1 MLLFLSSL
9 ILLSG
14 QPSSLLPGSH
24 KAIEEAEDLRFQQPD
39 SSVLLLQTFYEQAM
53 AATDTISAIKS
64 LMALTSV
71 FGHRANYKESY
82 DQLWKALLLADA
94 ADLKL
99 EQANIYKAIGRYY
112 SFYHREEKALKYL
125 QLSLN
130 IKKTLVQEDSLE
142 HAHLVDTY
150 LAICAT
156 YRGLDDPEQG
166 KIFLDSAL
174 QYYSP
179 EHQGQWEFIKMEEAK
194 LLHQEGFHTDA
205 LALFEGLLPWFKEHK
220 PSYLVIYYYYMGS
233 THQAL
238 NNFSSSERYYKEALH
253 ISDTYN
259 SHIDFSPLVHEKL
272 AELHKLQGN
281 FQQAYKSLKT
291 TKDLDVAFFDS
302 RSERNLSL
310 LEIQDAFRKE
320 KESQLLFQQQQRL
333 SQFEQEETVLFL
345 QRVLLI
351 GFIAFLLFTGL
362 LAFNYVKA
370 KHRAEKQ
377 LIQRSTEL
385 EIQKTNEL
393 VELKNR
399 ELAASALKLI
409 EKEVLISN
417 LKDRLSKG
425 NGDIKRQEIKQ
436 IVRSIS
442 NSNKAHWRE
451 FETRFV
457 SVNRSFYDRLGYR
470 FPKLTERDKKL
481 CALVKLNFSSKE
493 MAKLLGI
500 SIESVHTTRYRLR
513 KKLNLARSVNLTEFI
528 ASV

>member
-1 MLLFLSSL
+1 
-9 ILLSG
+9 
-14 QPSSLLPGSH
+14 
-24 KAIEEAEDLRFQQPD
+24 
-39 SSVLLLQTFYEQAM
+39 
-53 AATDTISAIKS
+53 
-64 LMALTSV
+64 MALTNV
-71 FGHRANYKESY
+71 FGHQANYKESY
-82 DQLWKALLLADA
+82 DRLWKALLLADA
-94 ADLKL
+94 ANLAL
-99 EQANIYKAIGRYY
+99 EQADIYQAIGRYY
-112 SFYHREEKALKYL
+112 SFYHREEQALKHL

-130 IKKTLVQEDSLE
+130 IKKKLVEEGALED
-142 HAHLVDTY
+142 AHLVENY

-156 YRGLDDPEQG
+156 YRGLYDSEKG
-166 KIFLDSAL
+166 KVYLDSAL

-179 EHQGQWEFIKMEEAK
+179 AYEGQWEFIKLEEAI
-194 LLHQEGFHTDA
+194 LLHREGEHTAA
-205 LALFEGLLPWFKEHK
+205 LSLFDQLHPWFVENR
-220 PSYLVIYYYYMGS
+220 PSYMVIFYYYLGGTY
-233 THQAL
+233 QAL
-238 NNFSSSERYYKEALH
+238 NDFANSEQCFKAAISKSKE
-253 ISDTYN
+253 YN
-259 SHIDFSPLVHEKL
+259 SHIDFSPLVYEQL
-272 AELHKLQGN
+272 AGLYHIQGS
-281 FQQAYKSLKT
+281 FEQAYESLKT
-291 TKDLDVAFFDS
+291 TKDLDAEFFDS
-302 RSERNLSL
+302 RSKRNLPL

-320 KESQLLFQQQQRL
+320 KESQILLQQQQRL
-333 SQFEQEETVLFL
+333 TQFEQEETVLFL
-345 QRVLLI
+345 QRVLLL
-351 GFIAFLLFTGL
+351 GFIAFLVFTGL
-362 LAFNYVKA
+362 IVFNYVKA

-377 LIQRSTEL
+377 LIQRRTEL

-409 EKEVLISN
+409 EKEVLISK

-457 SVNRSFYDRLGYR
+457 SVNRSFYDRLSYK

-528 ASV
+528 ANV